1 MTRVPVRVGDVE
13 YELEPQ
19 PVRISLSDA
28 PPMLFGFQVHVLRDG
43 ELVGV
48 KTCFVGRVSVQVR
61 DAAALAAP
69 MEGLAP
75 VLYELAE
82 EKIRARL
89 EEGEAGDEIVFA

>member
-1 MTRVPVRVGDVE
+1 VTRVPVRVGDVE
-13 YELEPQ
+13 YILDPQ
-19 PVRISLSDA
+19 PVRISLSDT

-43 ELVGV
+43 ALVGV

-61 DAAALAAP
+61 DPAALAAP

-89 EEGEAGDEIVFA
+89 EEGEAGDEILFA